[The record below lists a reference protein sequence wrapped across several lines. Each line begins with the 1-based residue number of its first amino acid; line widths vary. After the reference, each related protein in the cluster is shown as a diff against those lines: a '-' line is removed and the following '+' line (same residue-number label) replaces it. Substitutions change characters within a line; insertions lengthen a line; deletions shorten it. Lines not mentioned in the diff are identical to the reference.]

1 MRQSIT
7 KLGINIFLNEIKFS
21 KEYYYLY
28 NSIFNDRM
36 VFTEEI
42 FVYFI
47 LQIAH
52 KNKFHG
58 RFDELYVDVIK
69 RQLDYIKELIANFR
83 TSYIGET
90 STINKF
96 YRSFCCI
103 KLTDK
108 EIYFNRNII
117 LFDFYNLFS
126 NYFEPNNED
135 KKNKFVAVCELIY
148 DIKVTQ
154 ELEEK
159 INAKFNEQIK
169 KRTASGS
176 TKIFAI

>member
-7 KLGINIFLNEIKFS
+7 KFGIDIFLNEIKFG

-28 NSIFNDRM
+28 NNIFNNRM
-36 VFTEEI
+36 AFTEEI

-58 RFDELYVDVIK
+58 NLDELYGVVIERK
-69 RQLDYIKELIANFR
+69 LDYIKELISNFR

-90 STINKF
+90 STFNKF
-96 YRSFCCI
+96 YKSFCCI
-103 KLTDK
+103 KITD
-108 EIYFNRNII
+108 EEMYFNRNII
-117 LFDFYNLFS
+117 LFDFDNLFS

-135 KKNKFVAVCELIY
+135 KKNKFTAVCHLIY
-148 DIKVTQ
+148 DIKVTD
-154 ELEEK
+154 ELQQR
-159 INAKFNEQIK
+159 INAKFSEQNK
-169 KRTASGS
+169 KRSASGS
-176 TKIFAI
+176 SKIFAI